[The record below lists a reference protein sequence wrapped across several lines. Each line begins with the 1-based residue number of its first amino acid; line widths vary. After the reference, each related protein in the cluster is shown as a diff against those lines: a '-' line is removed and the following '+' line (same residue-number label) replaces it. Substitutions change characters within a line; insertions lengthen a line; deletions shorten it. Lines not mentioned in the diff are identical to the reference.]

1 MCSIF
6 DDDLVVYEGHPE
18 IPAVS
23 HNSESFRVQ
32 PLTPAN
38 AGPGGAGKFGSHR
51 LAFPIYDEAYN
62 LELNNVYF
70 RAIIGVIVSPFS
82 RFRYNL
88 VVVPIGR

>member
-38 AGPGGAGKFGSHR
+38 AGPGGAGKF
-51 LAFPIYDEAYN
+51 
-62 LELNNVYF
+62 
-70 RAIIGVIVSPFS
+70 
-82 RFRYNL
+82 
-88 VVVPIGR
+88 VVTVWLFLSTMRHIF